1 MLTGRQ
7 PFPGVRHTIIGNI
20 VTGARPPRPPGSNE
34 WISDNVW
41 NLISRC
47 WSTFWDVR
55 PGASLVVNALSDAGD
70 LVEFRR
76 REPDLIAFLDVSK
89 AGAKDP
95 EAVRAQEFVDVID
108 LVR

>member
-1 MLTGRQ
+1 
-7 PFPGVRHTIIGNI
+7 
-20 VTGARPPRPPGSNE
+20 
-34 WISDNVW
+34 
-41 NLISRC
+41 
-47 WSTFWDVR
+47 
-55 PGASLVVNALSDAGD
+55 LVVNALSDAGD